1 MSALD
6 SQKVSGEPGQKL
18 LEAMACIAP
27 HDCVADVSRTAA
39 AALLL
44 LLLLAA
50 CAACLDAELATAAE
64 ASVRWLMAEQRP

>member
-1 MSALD
+1 M
-6 SQKVSGEPGQKL
+6 

-39 AALLL
+39 AALLLLL